1 MMMEHN
7 DDDGHVT
14 AVLGNG
20 NVKELDLSEV
30 MFLHI
35 QHYSNHHNVVLAA
48 QVLLDELQ
56 KDGKTIRGHKA
67 YFSAAKKL
75 IASIYMHEGDLFRFS
90 TKREYFTGSKR
101 KQVWLTPKTL
111 TLFNTMRDLGFVEV
125 MQEAVAPHRM
135 KKNKQQSSEAK
146 GLTAVYRATEAF
158 HTLLHNVT
166 AKDIEVD
173 TSLPRVDLKTA
184 DGSVGELSKG
194 YLNST
199 SHQETVT
206 TLTNHFNLLS
216 ECNVQAGDGKP
227 LPQGHMFYVRKFK
240 EDLDKGGRFY
250 SSFVNQPK
258 EYRLGITFD
267 GEPAG
272 SLDYSQLHPTLLLR
286 LIHQEDKETNLFA
299 IGDVY
304 AMPDYPDLP
313 RSAHKEFINIIFNAE
328 TKDKAAR
335 RIMTAY
341 RYWNIFEDCEVIQ
354 TYGGKQIRTGEPVFP
369 ETPLK
374 AALKYIDSFIFRHP
388 MFEPAV
394 STAQWGSLQLIDSTI
409 IQHVVRMA
417 TDLGIPVLPVHD
429 EVIIPVSAKPTIEL
443 MLARAFQHVLK
454 GAGDIRSVRMDWSVK
469 GRDKEAVVVV
479 LQDD

>member
-1 MMMEHN
+1 MEHN
-7 DDDGHVT
+7 GDVIT
-14 AVLGNG
+14 VLGNG
-20 NVKELDLSEV
+20 NDKELDLSEV

-35 QHYSNHHNVVLAA
+35 QHYSNHPNVALAA

-56 KDGKTIRGHKA
+56 KDGKTIRGHKG

-75 IASIYMHEGDLFRFS
+75 IASIYMHEGDMFRFS

-125 MQEAVAPHRM
+125 MQEAVAPYRM
-135 KKNKQQSSEAK
+135 KKNKQHQPSEAT

-158 HTLLHNVT
+158 HTLLHNLT
-166 AKDIEVD
+166 PQDIEVD
-173 TSLPRVDLKTA
+173 TSLPRVDLKAA
-184 DGSVGELSKG
+184 DGSVGELSKS

-286 LIHQEDKETNLFA
+286 LIHHEDKETNLFA

-335 RIMTAY
+335 RIMTAT
-341 RYWNIFEDCEVIQ
+341 RYWNVFEDCEVIQ

-429 EVIIPVSAKPTIEL
+429 EVIIPVSAKPTIKL

-454 GAGDIRSVRMDWSVK
+454 GAGDIRSVRMDWSIK
-469 GRDKEAVVVV
+469 GKEKEVVVVV
-479 LQDD
+479 LEDD

>member
-1 MMMEHN
+1 MEHN

-125 MQEAVAPHRM
+125 VHKAVAPQRM
-135 KKNKQQSSEAK
+135 KKKKQQQSSEAK
-146 GLTAVYRATEAF
+146 GLTTVYRATKTF
-158 HTLLHNVT
+158 HKLLHNVT
-166 AKDIEVD
+166 PQDIEID

-184 DGSVGELSKG
+184 DGSVGELSKS

-199 SHQETVT
+199 SYQETVT

-267 GEPAG
+267 GEQAG

-299 IGDVY
+299 MGDVY
-304 AMPDYPDLP
+304 AMPDYAHLP

-328 TKDKAAR
+328 TKEKAAR
-335 RIMTAY
+335 RIMTAT
-341 RYWNIFEDCEVIQ
+341 RYWNVFEDCEVIQ
-354 TYGGKQIRTGEPVFP
+354 TYGGQKIRTGEPVFP

-443 MLARAFQHVLK
+443 MLARSFQHVLK
-454 GAGDIRSVRMDWSVK
+454 GTGDIRSVRMDWSVK
-469 GRDKEAVVVV
+469 GREKEAVVVV
-479 LQDD
+479 LEDD